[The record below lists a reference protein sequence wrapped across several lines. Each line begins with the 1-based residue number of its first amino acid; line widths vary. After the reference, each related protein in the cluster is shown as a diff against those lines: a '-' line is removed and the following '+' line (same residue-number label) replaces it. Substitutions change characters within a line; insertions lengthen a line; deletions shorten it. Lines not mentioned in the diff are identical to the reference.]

1 MPVGQPAAC
10 GVARV
15 ALQTQHD
22 VAGQLQH
29 LDEQIEGQRPVRE
42 VKGLAGERR
51 ERGLRVM
58 SGGEGPPLQ
67 ALQCLD
73 PLLERL

>member
-15 ALQTQHD
+15 ALQTQHHM
-22 VAGQLQH
+22 AGQLQY

-51 ERGLRVM
+51 ERGVRAVP
-58 SGGEGPPLQ
+58 GGEGSPLQ
-67 ALQCLD
+67 ALQCLHA
-73 PLLERL
+73 LLQGL